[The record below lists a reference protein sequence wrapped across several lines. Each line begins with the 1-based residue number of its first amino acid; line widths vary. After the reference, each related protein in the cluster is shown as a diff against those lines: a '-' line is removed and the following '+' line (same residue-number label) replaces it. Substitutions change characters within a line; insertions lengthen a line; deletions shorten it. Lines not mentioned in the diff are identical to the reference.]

1 MVDLGAGVGN
11 LYSAL
16 RSDLRAGYAVVDVES
31 SGYGRRIIGD
41 VTAAPLAGDSADFV
55 CLSDVLEHLV
65 RDADAVQE
73 AVRVARPSAHVVL
86 HVPSTRSKP
95 YAFLQRAADDADA
108 VDHQQFPH
116 VRDGYTHETLGA
128 MLGEVV
134 GTDIVSIEPSFSPA
148 QSLLSDIDAYL
159 WWQKWTP
166 LRVIP
171 WLGIRLASRRSA
183 RSVPAESSSG
193 YVALLRKSTA

>member
-16 RSDLRAGYAVVDVES
+16 RSDLRAGYTVVDVES
-31 SGYGRRIIGD
+31 TGYGLRVIGD

-86 HVPSTRSKP
+86 HVPSTRNKP

-128 MLGEVV
+128 MLGEVA
-134 GTDIVSIEPSFSPA
+134 GADTVSIGPSFTPA

-159 WWQKWTP
+159 WWHRWTP

-171 WLGIRLASRRSA
+171 WLGIRLTSRRSV
-183 RSVPAESSSG
+183 RSVPVESSSG